1 MRSTLNIRLYDDK
14 LIWILHIPESAMA
27 GVTMAGAEN
36 VPVTRDQH
44 SSSQSDNLE
53 FLQAPVQEQGI

>member
-1 MRSTLNIRLYDDK
+1 
-14 LIWILHIPESAMA
+14 
-27 GVTMAGAEN
+27 MAGAEN
-36 VPVTRDQH
+36 VPVTCDQH